1 MSIELPGPMVW
12 VINLLG
18 YSWPEA
24 DEDAMAAAGQ
34 AWHAFAAT
42 LRETDGA
49 ASGVVREMTHF
60 NTAASLEAFA
70 QSWPTDQHHHELGVD
85 AADLTGTMLE
95 GGSTAVQATKIAI
108 LGILAVTAAS
118 IAAAAAATPFTL
130 GASQAASLAAQQAG
144 RIGVRKV
151 LDALRDR
158 AERELTT
165 GMRNA
170 IEDRLKRI
178 NPMQSSATGGAPK
191 MADAGKLRKQ
201 RPKLRKSTQLQVF
214 KDARRAPNGED
225 FVCPETGKIIPA
237 ARDANGAPLRFD
249 ENGRPDPDGFTV
261 PAPNPRSGA
270 GDPIFHFGHVSDS
283 EYRRLVQ
290 MVEDHPGRFTQK
302 EVLDEFNDPRHYRV
316 EEPGNNVGHG
326 SESQAP
332 GYGHYGSMLNNGPQ
346 PPPQ

>member
-24 DEDAMAAAGQ
+24 DEDAMAAAGE
-34 AWHAFAAT
+34 AWHAFAAV
-42 LRETDGA
+42 LRETDGDT
-49 ASGVVREMTHF
+49 SSVVQEMTHF
-60 NTAASLEAFA
+60 NTAASMDAFA
-70 QSWPTDQHHHELGVD
+70 RSWPTDQHHHELGGD
-85 AADLTGTMLE
+85 AAELTATMLE

-130 GASQAASLAAQQAG
+130 GASQAASVAAQQAG

-158 AERELTT
+158 AQRELAV

-178 NPMQSSATGGAPK
+178 NPMQSSASGAPK
-191 MADAGKLRKQ
+191 MADASKLRKQ
-201 RPKLRKSTQLQVF
+201 RPKLRKSSQLQVF
-214 KDARRAPNGED
+214 KDADRAPNGED

-237 ARDANGAPLRFD
+237 ARDANGDALRFD
-249 ENGRPDPDGFTV
+249 ANGKPDPDGFTV
-261 PAPNPRSGA
+261 PQPNPRSGA

-316 EEPGNNVGHG
+316 EEPGNNVGHQ

-346 PPPQ
+346 PPP